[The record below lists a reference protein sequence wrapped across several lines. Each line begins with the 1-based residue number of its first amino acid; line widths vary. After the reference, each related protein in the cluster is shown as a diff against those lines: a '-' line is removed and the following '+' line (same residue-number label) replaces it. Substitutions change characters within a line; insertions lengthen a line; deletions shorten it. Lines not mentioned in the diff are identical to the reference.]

1 MTKTQQDNSAATD
14 AVEPTDT
21 VELNDAALDQAA
33 GGGSD
38 GDRLVGIDY
47 RPTGGF
53 YGTGVYKTTDS
64 GRS

>member
-1 MTKTQQDNSAATD
+1 MTKTQQDKTAATD
-14 AVEPTDT
+14 AVESTDT

-33 GGGSD
+33 GGAGPEQ
-38 GDRLVGIDY
+38 LVGIDF
-47 RPTGGF
+47 RPAGGF